1 MKKKLRKLRRTKE
14 IIKIYKG
21 HLKFSRLYMKIES
34 ETDEDIEF
42 YGRKGT
48 YYYNRVFKRK
58 GNLIFNFI
66 NGDMGRKYF
75 EEKIE
80 FTKLRIKA
88 KVKKRGGKNKNIN
101 YTR

>member
-1 MKKKLRKLRRTKE
+1 MKKLRKLRRTKE

-21 HLKFSRLYMKIES
+21 HLKFSIVYTELKS
-34 ETDEDIEF
+34 ETDEDKEF
-42 YGRKGT
+42 YGWKGT
-48 YYYNRVFKRK
+48 YYYNYLHKRK
-58 GNLIFNFI
+58 GNLVFKFVKE
-66 NGDMGRKYF
+66 GMRKKYF